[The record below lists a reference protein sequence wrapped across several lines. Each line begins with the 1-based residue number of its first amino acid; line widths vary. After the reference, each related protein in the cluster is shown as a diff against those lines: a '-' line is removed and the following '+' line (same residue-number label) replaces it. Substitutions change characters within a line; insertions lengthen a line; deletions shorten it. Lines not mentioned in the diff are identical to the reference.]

1 MGNFRRILGIH
12 QSKSFS
18 GDKLSWFGQ
27 KIYFNYCNLFL
38 LKKQNQYAKKSKRAT
53 FFHNTH
59 ILLHPIDC
67 TRACKTT
74 ELKVFFN
81 VERLKLK
88 LQLSYQNFRSKPHL
102 SVDFTHAKAKL
113 KLKPLIWPSKTTF
126 YLEGIH
132 FCENC
137 VVRNLFLR
145 NDGHQNKHFAGFVFA
160 NAMYKRHFA

>member
-1 MGNFRRILGIH
+1 MVW
-12 QSKSFS
+12 SK
-18 GDKLSWFGQ
+18 
-27 KIYFNYCNLFL
+27 NLFQL
-38 LKKQNQYAKKSKRAT
+38 LQPFSAKETKSVCQKSKRAT

-59 ILLHPIDC
+59 ILLQPIDC

-132 FCENC
+132 FCENR

-145 NDGHQNKHFAGFVFA
+145 SDGHQNKHFAGFVFA

>member
-1 MGNFRRILGIH
+1 MVW
-12 QSKSFS
+12 SKNLFQ
-18 GDKLSWFGQ
+18 L
-27 KIYFNYCNLFL
+27 CNLFL
-38 LKKQNQYAKKSKRAT
+38 LKKQNQYAKKFNRAT

-102 SVDFTHAKAKL
+102 SVDFTDAKAKL
-113 KLKPLIWPSKTTF
+113 KLKLLIWHSKTIF
-126 YLEGIH
+126 NLEGIH
-132 FCENC
+132 FCEN
-137 VVRNLFLR
+137 
-145 NDGHQNKHFAGFVFA
+145 
-160 NAMYKRHFA
+160 